1 MGILDDLGDFFTK
14 RDDEKKEAPV
24 VMYQNI
30 GAVERSDYTYK
41 S

>member
-30 GAVERSDYTYK
+30 GAVEQSSTHIK
-41 S
+41 A